1 MRLTLMIK
9 VRIDDSTHA
18 GAGRISWDYDTV
30 EPGHALKCGHVGKF
44 LECCACGGI
53 QARVASAMKDQ
64 LPAAV
69 TDLIQGPAWR
79 GGQLIRLKSEL
90 GRPSVQEVS
99 LHYHFVKPWA
109 REIPNKVPSAFM
121 ITDGLLLL
129 NNLLDEKL
137 FPRVK
142 PEDSVQQKAAEEAVK
157 LKKLIQSL
165 RYLYRSSGSF
175 ALWFMRFMHTLRLDG
190 LGVACFSCWLKAHP
204 RDFSGSTT

>member
-1 MRLTLMIK
+1 
-9 VRIDDSTHA
+9 
-18 GAGRISWDYDTV
+18 
-30 EPGHALKCGHVGKF
+30 
-44 LECCACGGI
+44 
-53 QARVASAMKDQ
+53 MKDQ

-99 LHYHFVKPWA
+99 LHYHFVKPLA